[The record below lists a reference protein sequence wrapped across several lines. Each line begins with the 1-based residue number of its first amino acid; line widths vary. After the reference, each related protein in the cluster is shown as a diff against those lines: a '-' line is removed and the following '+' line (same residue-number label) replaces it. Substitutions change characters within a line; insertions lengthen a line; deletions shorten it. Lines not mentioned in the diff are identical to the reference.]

1 MLHTIN
7 KSPFLYYNLESCLR
21 FAKDGDPII
30 FYEDGVYA
38 VAAGTKV
45 ESMMKN
51 ALKKHPIYAIEADVK
66 ARGYNKGFGRRL
78 SLRLYLL
85 CWACRAAQG
94 ISVVLMEKE

>member
-45 ESMMKN
+45 ELMMKD
-51 ALKKHPIYAIEADVK
+51 ALKKHPVYAIEADVK
-66 ARGYNKGFGRRL
+66 ARGITKVL
-78 SLRLYLL
+78 DSVYLCDYSCFVGL
-85 CWACRAAQG
+85 VEQHKVYPWF
-94 ISVVLMEKE
+94 